1 MITHVTSSSPMIT
14 HVTHEIYTHTH
25 TKLITEFIY
34 LHGTFCCDADML
46 DVGTETVNHNYY
58 FKVQEGIAPL

>member
-1 MITHVTSSSPMIT
+1 MSHMKFTHA
-14 HVTHEIYTHTH
+14 H

-34 LHGTFCCDADML
+34 LCGTSCCDADKL

-58 FKVQEGIAPL
+58 FKAQEGIALM